1 MSSFGSS
8 SRAHSPGR
16 SGTNGL
22 AVAGLVC
29 GIVGLFFLQIVLG
42 PLAIVFGVVAHRQTG
57 GSGMAKA
64 AIGLGIAD
72 LVVFALLMM
81 LVASTGG
88 FTWYVGG

>member
-8 SRAHSPGR
+8 SRTHSPAR

-29 GIVGLFFLQIVLG
+29 GILGLFFLQIVLG
-42 PLAIVFGVVAHRQTG
+42 PLAIIFGIVAYRQTR
-57 GSGMAKA
+57 GSGMSKA
-64 AIGLGIAD
+64 AIGLGVAD
-72 LVVFALLMM
+72 LIVFALLMT

>member
-1 MSSFGSS
+1 VQFCR
-8 SRAHSPGR
+8 SRRAAAPG
-16 SGTNGL
+16 
-22 AVAGLVC
+22 
-29 GIVGLFFLQIVLG
+29 
-42 PLAIVFGVVAHRQTG
+42 
-57 GSGMAKA
+57 A